1 MVAAMEEK
9 RVVEETA
16 AGVKV
21 EAAMVAQGEAR
32 ALVRMADT
40 GWGVVEKE
48 AEARAAVRAA
58 AKAEAARAEVVMG
71 EAARLAGAAREALM
85 TEAVAKVGN
94 ETADQVSEEE
104 KVLKAPRTPH
114 CCCRGSPPKALCCC
128 LHPLGHHCELSKA
141 GALGPQSP
149 EAPWRWYCRSRD
161 CTRRLELRRPS
172 EHQRCWHW
180 MGIGVRHHC
189 SCRRLGRQGPGTAQ
203 APTPGR
209 RA

>member
-40 GWGVVEKE
+40 GWEVVEKE

-104 KVLKAPRTPH
+104 
-114 CCCRGSPPKALCCC
+114 
-128 LHPLGHHCELSKA
+128 
-141 GALGPQSP
+141 
-149 EAPWRWYCRSRD
+149 
-161 CTRRLELRRPS
+161 
-172 EHQRCWHW
+172 
-180 MGIGVRHHC
+180 
-189 SCRRLGRQGPGTAQ
+189 
-203 APTPGR
+203 
-209 RA
+209 